1 MAAPMS
7 ERLFSLE
14 LLVDWVRL
22 EVEEE
27 KEEEKEAE
35 EEEEAEEEAGEEEA
49 SSRSLCPA
57 VAFRLLDFPTLLVYP
72 PGGPAAA
79 APEPRPGLLSFGRGK
94 SCLFRLH
101 PAALCGR
108 LLATPLYTLVL
119 RLPPGRPTPAPRLL
133 GTCSISLAAAAL
145 RVLGPA
151 ASCCSHG
158 HRGSFPLHNHVGER
172 VGHISLTYR
181 LTDLGSSL
189 LGHLERP
196 LTARG
201 AGGHDGEARRAV
213 EGSCQAQQEKQLP
226 QPNSDPS
233 PRDPEGPPEG
243 PPKSSHEQ
251 EAQRDLTEVVV
262 SSEANSGD
270 TGSVEKGAARSVC
283 PDASGEGRTGRPDT
297 EVTDFTDLDVETN
310 TFCPPPLYYTHV
322 TPERRPPLRGK
333 VTIQCH
339 ANVAEELD
347 GIFPEEKLVNPPAHA
362 HLLTRT
368 NSGARETPAVLTPL
382 ARAQSVEAGHPSP
395 AHPPP
400 EQNRMNTV
408 RQLPL
413 LNALLVEL
421 SVLYNQPVT
430 SPTHI
435 HPHLAWLYRTEE
447 KERPESPPA
456 KATAKSESKRE
467 KLPVEGPGKPASL
480 PDGKNQ
486 DAKLKKGQ
494 CFEKN
499 HGAPSRMAPRAKLL
513 YGLTNTLKLR
523 LKQTNP
529 GMLLVHEKREQYR
542 KMQVQIFGAK
552 PRVPA
557 PRAKVLSSA
566 KQHQKPHR
574 LPKNKHVESGTSLAG
589 NGAPSKSTRGVSDD
603 PGPAKGTQLKHATEE
618 TAGGGET
625 RTGDGSSEDI
635 VSPADPIAPERLAP
649 TNVLEGSVET
659 EVPSFLVFQQG
670 AVLDKILREKGTE
683 DKTTKNGI
691 LPANAS
697 ESQPSKYSCSG
708 SLSELHYSDDFT
720 SPSSSEDFCFDDTSR
735 ILRAQDRTPLAGNA
749 KHSPCNSRSSG
760 TRLSTRKK
768 SREQSFIPTPPF
780 SARSPVRSSKRFH
793 TPKTRGES
801 LEEAST
807 LSTSD
812 LSSCWTEEKENQLDQ
827 SSAHPSKATKTGPD
841 SAVKTQTDC
850 RSLEKS
856 QSIGTSQV
864 SSYLPSNPS
873 ECSKS
878 YGSEEDSDEI
888 ASLNISEKCKDIS
901 ELLVN
906 KLPGYTV

>member
-27 KEEEKEAE
+27 KEEEKEEAEEKAE
-35 EEEEAEEEAGEEEA
+35 EEEEGEEA
-49 SSRSLCPA
+49 SPRSLCPA

-79 APEPRPGLLSFGRGK
+79 APEPRPGLLRFGRGK

-201 AGGHDGEARRAV
+201 AGGHDGKARRAV
-213 EGSCQAQQEKQLP
+213 EGSCRAQQEKQLP

-233 PRDPEGPPEG
+233 PGDPEG
-243 PPKSSHEQ
+243 PPKSFHEQ
-251 EAQRDLTEVVV
+251 EAQRDLKEVVV
-262 SSEANSGD
+262 PQEANSGD
-270 TGSVEKGAARSVC
+270 TGSVEKGAARSVR

-297 EVTDFTDLDVETN
+297 EATDLDVETN

-347 GIFPEEKLVNPPAHA
+347 GTIFPEEKLVDPPTHA

-368 NSGARETPAVLTPL
+368 NSGARETPEVLNPL
-382 ARAQSVEAGHPSP
+382 ARAQDVEAGQPSP
-395 AHPPP
+395 AHPQP
-400 EQNRMNTV
+400 EQNRMNTI

-447 KERPESPPA
+447 KDRPESPPA

-467 KLPVEGPGKPASL
+467 RLPVEGPEKPASL
-480 PDGKNQ
+480 PDRKNQ

-499 HGAPSRMAPRAKLL
+499 HGAPSRTAPRAKLL

-529 GMLLVHEKREQYR
+529 GMLMVHEKREQYR

-552 PRVPA
+552 PRIPA
-557 PRAKVLSSA
+557 PRAKALSLA

-574 LPKNKHVESGTSLAG
+574 LPKDKHVEADTSLAG

-603 PGPAKGTQLKHATEE
+603 PGTAKGTQLKRATEK
-618 TAGGGET
+618 TVGGGET
-625 RTGDGSSEDI
+625 RTGDGSSEDV

-649 TNVLEGSVET
+649 TNVSEGSVET
-659 EVPSFLVFQQG
+659 EVQSPSVFQQG
-670 AVLDKILREKGTE
+670 AVVDKILREKGTG
-683 DKTTKNGI
+683 DKTTENGI
-691 LPANAS
+691 LPADAS

-708 SLSELHYSDDFT
+708 SISELHYSDDFT
-720 SPSSSEDFCFDDTSR
+720 SPSSSEDFCTDDTSR
-735 ILRAQDRTPLAGNA
+735 ILWAQGRTPLAGDA
-749 KHSPCNSRSSG
+749 THSPCNSRSSG

-768 SREQSFIPTPPF
+768 SRERSFIPTPPF
-780 SARSPVRSSKRFH
+780 SAGSPVRSSKRFH

-801 LEEAST
+801 LEDASS
-807 LSTSD
+807 LNTSD
-812 LSSCWTEEKENQLDQ
+812 SSSCWTEEKENQLDQ
-827 SSAHPSKATKTGPD
+827 SSAHPSKATKTGPG

-850 RSLEKS
+850 RSSGKS

-864 SSYLPSNPS
+864 SSYQPSNPS